1 MGQELEKQGQD
12 NRQYF
17 IWGQKE
23 HAEIIKPHAAVQVCP
38 FLWSLALC
46 LNLFCCHNTTNMELL
61 KHFSHLQFSLNLA

>member
-1 MGQELEKQGQD
+1 MGQELEMQGQD

-46 LNLFCCHNTTNMELL
+46 LILLCC
-61 KHFSHLQFSLNLA
+61 